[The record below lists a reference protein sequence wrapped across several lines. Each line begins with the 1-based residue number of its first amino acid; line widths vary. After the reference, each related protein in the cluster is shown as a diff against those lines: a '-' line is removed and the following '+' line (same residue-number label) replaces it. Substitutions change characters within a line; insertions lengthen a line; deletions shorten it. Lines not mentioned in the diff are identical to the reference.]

1 MIITTDASELGYGG
15 HWEQN
20 FKKEAK
26 DPDELKPI
34 EYFSKNYTT
43 TKSKYSTTEKE
54 MLAVVMTVENFH
66 LYLYGRKFTIYTDH
80 LPLTWIWTKK
90 NPHPRIERWMMR
102 MALYEFIVKYK
113 PGKENLLADF
123 LSRLNEETPEQD
135 ADEENDYHDQLVASI
150 EVTDTK
156 KPELDTEKDHQIIKE
171 PWLRT
176 KLDKIEDQSII
187 KETLNVNVIAR
198 EPTSETPDE

>member
-1 MIITTDASELGYGG
+1 
-15 HWEQN
+15 
-20 FKKEAK
+20 
-26 DPDELKPI
+26 
-34 EYFSKNYTT
+34 
-43 TKSKYSTTEKE
+43 
-54 MLAVVMTVENFH
+54 
-66 LYLYGRKFTIYTDH
+66 
-80 LPLTWIWTKK
+80 
-90 NPHPRIERWMMR
+90 MR

-150 EVTDTK
+150 EVKDTK

-176 KLDKIEDQSII
+176 ELDKIEDQSII
-187 KETLNVNVIAR
+187 KETLYVNVIAR
-198 EPTSETPDE
+198 EPTSETPDEYINYCVEQDKDEDIIWIKNLILKHKEKKPVITRFENNTRRIFFKEYNNLRIIEDLVTEPQKIEKASWKRNSSYPNRLQAKS